1 MSSALVNKPQKRVIL
16 AVTFGN
22 ILEWFEIYLYAYW
35 APLLSRV
42 FFDFDSDL
50 ANMISVFI
58 IFGAGFL
65 ARPFGAI
72 FFGRLGDIIGR
83 RRSFILSI
91 TLLTIPTFLIGFLP
105 TYSQAGILAPVL
117 LGIMRLLQS
126 FPVAGEAPGAF
137 CYLYENA
144 DSGNKKFMTSWGAFG
159 NQIGAILS
167 VLECFLMESFMSD
180 QFLITWGWRISFW
193 TGGLLG
199 LLGICLR
206 RQLHET
212 PSFKKVQ
219 EHQEITQSTFTRVLN
234 SHKVPILLGTAF
246 GVVNAATF
254 YLIASYIPTYFHKT
268 LGLDSWVDLTVTLF
282 ILGLTTILLPYFGK
296 LGDKY
301 KTKKLLIGSTL
312 FIIALLYPMY
322 LAINQ
327 IHYLWIGIIGVLFI
341 IPITCITALLPF
353 ILTNLFTTS
362 VRFTCVGMSFN
373 LADGI
378 VGGFTPA
385 IALFLF
391 HLTGSQAGFCWF
403 ILLCSIVSL
412 ISYFKIKE

>member
-1 MSSALVNKPQKRVIL
+1 MSSVLVNKPQKRVIL

-42 FFDFDSDL
+42 FFDFDSQL

-91 TLLTIPTFLIGFLP
+91 TLLTIPTFLIGLLP
-105 TYSQAGILAPVL
+105 TYEQVGILAPIL

-126 FPVAGEAPGAF
+126 FPAAGEAPGAF

-144 DSGNKKFMTSWGAFG
+144 DSWNKKFMTSWGAYG

-167 VLECFLMESFMSD
+167 VLECFLMEHFMSD
-180 QFLITWGWRISFW
+180 QFLVSWGWRISFW

-199 LLGICLR
+199 LLGIYLR

-212 PSFKKVQ
+212 PSFKKAQ
-219 EHQEITQSTFTRVLN
+219 EHQEITKSRFTRVLN
-234 SHKVPILLGTAF
+234 NHKAPILLGTAF

-254 YLIASYIPTYFHKT
+254 YLIASYIPTYFNKA

-282 ILGLTTILLPYFGK
+282 ILVLTTLLLPYFGK
-296 LGDKY
+296 LGDRY
-301 KTKKLLIGSTL
+301 KTKPLLIGSTL
-312 FIIALLYPMY
+312 FIMALLYPMY
-322 LAINQ
+322 LVINQ
-327 IHYLWIGIIGVLFI
+327 IHYVWIAIIGVLFI

-378 VGGFTPA
+378 IGGFTPA

>member
-1 MSSALVNKPQKRVIL
+1 
-16 AVTFGN
+16 
-22 ILEWFEIYLYAYW
+22 
-35 APLLSRV
+35 
-42 FFDFDSDL
+42 
-50 ANMISVFI
+50 MISIFI

-105 TYSQAGILAPVL
+105 TYSQVGILAPIL

-126 FPVAGEAPGAF
+126 FPAAGEAPGAF

-144 DSGNKKFMTSWGAFG
+144 DSWNKKFMTSWGAFG

-167 VLECFLMESFMSD
+167 VLECFLMEHFMSD
-180 QFLITWGWRISFW
+180 PFLISWGWRISFW

-199 LLGICLR
+199 LLGIYLR

-212 PSFKKVQ
+212 PSFKKAQ

-234 SHKVPILLGTAF
+234 SHKKTILLGTAF

-254 YLIASYIPTYFHKT
+254 YLVASYIPTYFNKA
-268 LGLDSWVDLTVTLF
+268 LGLDSWVDLAVTLF
-282 ILGLTTILLPYFGK
+282 ILVLTTILLPYFGK
-296 LGDKY
+296 LGDRY
-301 KTKKLLIGSTL
+301 KTKNLLIASTV
-312 FIIALLYPMY
+312 FIMALLYPMY
-322 LAINQ
+322 LVINQ
-327 IHYLWIGIIGVLFI
+327 VNYVWIAIIGVLFI
-341 IPITCITALLPF
+341 IPITCITALLPY

-378 VGGFTPA
+378 IGGFTPA